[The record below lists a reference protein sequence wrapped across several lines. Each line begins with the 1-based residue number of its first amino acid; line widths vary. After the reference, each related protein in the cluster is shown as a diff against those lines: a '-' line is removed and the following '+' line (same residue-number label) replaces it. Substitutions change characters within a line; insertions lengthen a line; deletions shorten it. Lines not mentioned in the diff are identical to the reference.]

1 MRSIE
6 SPRTRR
12 RRTCARSQ
20 AVLPALVA
28 GLAFAF
34 AAFLAPR
41 VESAGTPA
49 PPKQEPKAP
58 REAADAPPPD
68 SAAIGAEARALRS
81 QAEESYAKGY
91 AEAQEAKGLE
101 KAGKDKDAKKKF
113 GKALGRFQHIVESYP
128 QYYEAWNMLGF
139 CARKTGDLK
148 RAFDAYQKCLA
159 INPEYEEAHEY
170 LGEAHLMAGNIAKAK
185 EQLAW
190 LKTRS
195 SDEAAELEEAI
206 AKAEAGGSKAVEA
219 SSKAEEATP
228 KAEEASKK

>member
-6 SPRTRR
+6 SMRPR
-12 RRTCARSQ
+12 RRTLSARFLVTW
-20 AVLPALVA
+20 AVPFGAL
-28 GLAFAF
+28 GLALAV
-34 AAFLAPR
+34 LAPR
-41 VESAGTPA
+41 AESSGTPA
-49 PPKQEPKAP
+49 PPKQERPAQ

-68 SAAIGAEARALRS
+68 SAAIGAEAKALRG

-101 KAGKDKDAKKKF
+101 KAGKEKDAKKKF

-128 QYYEAWNMLGF
+128 QYFEAWNMLGF

-190 LKTRS
+190 LKTRG
-195 SDEAAELEEAI
+195 SDEAGELEEAI
-206 AKAEAGGSKAVEA
+206 AKAEAGA
-219 SSKAEEATP
+219 P
-228 KAEEASKK
+228 KAEAGAAKAEAAASKADEASKK